1 MAVSNLKLG
10 AFNVFLLFV
19 WEIHFFYSVK
29 EDLYTR
35 PRLKRSTN
43 NCSRILKV
51 IVEQI
56 LVGYKWTFYYLIHSA
71 KAKLI

>member
-1 MAVSNLKLG
+1 MAVSNLTLG
-10 AFNVFLLFV
+10 AFTVFLLCV
-19 WEIHFFYSVK
+19 WEIHLFYSVK

-35 PRLKRSTN
+35 PPRKRSTN

-56 LVGYKWTFYYLIHSA
+56 LVGYK
-71 KAKLI
+71 